1 MVDLL
6 TVWEQERSIGEP
18 AAYRPIANSPQGEQ
32 RQLAAL
38 IRPVIHDIYEIY
50 VI

>member
-6 TVWEQERSIGEP
+6 TVADQERSIGEP
-18 AAYRPIANSPQGEQ
+18 AAYRPIANPPESEK
-32 RQLAAL
+32 RQFAAL